1 MSEVEQQPDYEAP
14 SVEELDVSQGPCDTA
29 SMVIISDA

>member
-1 MSEVEQQPDYEAP
+1 VTPAEQRSEYEAP
-14 SVEELDVSQGPCDTA
+14 RLEELDVSQGPCDTA

>member
-1 MSEVEQQPDYEAP
+1 MTAAEKESAYEAP
-14 SVEELDVSQGPCDTA
+14 SVEELDTSQGPCDTA